1 MKFEDDTPVE
11 GDELTR
17 YLNADFLNCFI
28 QRVYN
33 IDLLL
38 KVKGA
43 SYEMWYGK
51 DTTLSG
57 VFAALG
63 AFLRE
68 NTLNLAKLD
77 DAIQVITDIHD
88 PFLLGEFDEA
98 YSNLSSVRVNV
109 GKVLRDAVFEYT
121 KGLLTGNRIDWYQ
134 AFNMEK

>member
-1 MKFEDDTPVE
+1 
-11 GDELTR
+11 
-17 YLNADFLNCFI
+17 
-28 QRVYN
+28 
-33 IDLLL
+33 
-38 KVKGA
+38 
-43 SYEMWYGK
+43 MWYGK

-68 NTLNLAKLD
+68 NTLNFAKLD

-109 GKVLRDAVFEYT
+109 GKVLREAVFEYT